1 MSKLNER
8 LLIQQEIALLKVKL
22 SDDRKLIQEQ
32 VLNTMD
38 QLNPFKN
45 LKASVTSFVELN
57 LTKLVASNP
66 VTNGLIKVCNKIQS
80 LKF

>member
-1 MSKLNER
+1 MSNLNER
-8 LLIQQEIALLKVKL
+8 LLIQQEIALLKVKI

-57 LTKLVASNP
+57 LAKLVASNP
-66 VTNGLIKVCNKIQS
+66 VTNGLIKVYNKIQS

>member
-8 LLIQQEIALLKVKL
+8 LLIQQEIALLKVKI

-32 VLNTMD
+32 ILNTMD

-66 VTNGLIKVCNKIQS
+66 VINGLIKVCNKIQS

>member
-8 LLIQQEIALLKVKL
+8 LLIQQEIALLKVKI

-32 VLNTMD
+32 VLNTMN

-57 LTKLVASNP
+57 LAKLVASNP
-66 VTNGLIKVCNKIQS
+66 VTNGLIKVYNKIQS